1 MSDAQTT
8 VQKLGVKDGL
18 KNIYY
23 AKLTQDNSTG
33 ISYDTL
39 VKLGHARKAN
49 ITKEIETVTIYG
61 DNAAVATKSRLKSVS
76 VSIETTDIPLKDQ
89 AILLG
94 HGYDSV
100 TGMMTAKGDDSA
112 PYVALFFE
120 ATKFTG
126 GSAFYKFAK
135 GKFAEGNEE
144 FSTQEENMS
153 TTSPSMEG
161 TFIAREYDNLIY
173 TKADSAESISATI
186 TSDWYTATG
195 GEPSSN

>member
-1 MSDAQTT
+1 MSEIQI
-8 VQKLGVKDGL
+8 QKLGVKDGL
-18 KNIYY
+18 KNCYY
-23 AKLTQDNSTG
+23 ALLTKDDETG
-33 ISYDTL
+33 VTYGTP

-49 ITKEIETVTIYG
+49 ITKEIETAKIYG
-61 DNAAVATKSRLKSVS
+61 DNVAVGTKSRLKSVA
-76 VSIETTDIPLKDQ
+76 VSIETTNIPLKDQ

-126 GSAFYKFAK
+126 GSEFYKFAK

-161 TFIAREYDNLIY
+161 TFIARENDNVIY
-173 TKADSAESISATI
+173 TKADSAESISTTI
-186 TSDWYTATG
+186 TSAWYTATG
-195 GEPSSN
+195 GEPSSD